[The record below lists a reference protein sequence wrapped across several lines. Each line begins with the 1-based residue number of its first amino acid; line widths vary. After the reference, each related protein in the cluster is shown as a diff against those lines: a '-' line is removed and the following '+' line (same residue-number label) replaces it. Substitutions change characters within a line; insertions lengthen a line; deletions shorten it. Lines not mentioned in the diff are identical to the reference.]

1 MSAPV
6 TEERIWT
13 REELKALKR
22 RDLQKAAQVCL
33 FPLFVIFPQAP
44 RTVFAAVYHIGYL
57 G

>member
-22 RDLQKAAQVCL
+22 QKAAQVCL